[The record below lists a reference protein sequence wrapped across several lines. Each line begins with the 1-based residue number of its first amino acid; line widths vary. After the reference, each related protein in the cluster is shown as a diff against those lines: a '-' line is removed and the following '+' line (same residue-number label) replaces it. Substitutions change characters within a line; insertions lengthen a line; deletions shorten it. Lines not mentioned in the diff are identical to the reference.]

1 MPKTVFV
8 TLGAGVGKSH
18 VSGPCCLLS
27 FRSPGPEASG
37 LSPPHSTLHRPLATM
52 RPSSLSA
59 STSSTTTNGTD
70 DLGPDMLP
78 TPPSTHTSR
87 STSPACPDLDPDA
100 DPVDADTTE
109 TPSAAKKKKKKKAKK
124 STSKARQGLAGNG
137 SLANGN
143 VEDRDRPPVLCISRN
158 KHWRYISSYH
168 VCPRCVS
175 VYHLSRLTMAS
186 CVGDSCTQGPWLQLP
201 LELLESLL
209 VLNLDPATLSAA
221 DAKLPPLPSHSNA
234 SSYTNGHGHSHSYLN
249 GHSHAHQKQRDRGFA
264 SLADYSPPDSPR
276 NTFAALPPPPPF
288 PSPMPGQATPPPIDP
303 GVFRS
308 VTHIRRLIDEA
319 AELSVRASSG
329 LSAAAL
335 GSMRG
340 AGGMNGSAWATA
352 QSLGMGMNPL
362 GDGGVGRNV
371 AMSAMRVHR
380 LRALAVQ
387 KLAAAYKAD
396 EIASSVMVMQGGSVF
411 DDIAERVLKI
421 GASPFGFLC
430 SYVGGQSEGARVLL
444 SE

>member
-1 MPKTVFV
+1 MASSP
-8 TLGAGVGKSH
+8 
-18 VSGPCCLLS
+18 LS
-27 FRSPGPEASG
+27 V
-37 LSPPHSTLHRPLATM
+37 
-52 RPSSLSA
+52 
-59 STSSTTTNGTD
+59 STSSLTTDYTD
-70 DLGPDMLP
+70 ERSADMLP

-87 STSPACPDLDPDA
+87 STSPVCPGLGPGA
-100 DPVDADTTE
+100 DFVDADTPE
-109 TPSAAKKKKKKKAKK
+109 IPSASKKKKKKKAKK
-124 STSKARQGLAGNG
+124 STSKARVETTGGNAG
-137 SLANGN
+137 ANGN
-143 VEDRDRPPVLCISRN
+143 DEDRDRPPVLCISRN

-168 VCPRCVS
+168 V
-175 VYHLSRLTMAS
+175 RLPFCSLCYARRLKRAF
-186 CVGDSCTQGPWLQLP
+186 CVGRSCAQGPWLQLP

-209 VLNLDPATLSAA
+209 VPNLDPATLSAA
-221 DAKLPPLPSHSNA
+221 DAKLPPLASHSN
-234 SSYTNGHGHSHSYLN
+234 SYTNGHGHSHNHHLN

-288 PSPMPGQATPPPIDP
+288 PSPPPGKATPPPIDP

-352 QSLGMGMNPL
+352 QSLGLGMNPL
-362 GDGGVGRNV
+362 GDGGGRNV

-411 DDIAERVLKI
+411 DDIAERVLKV
-421 GASPFGFLC
+421 GALLLC
-430 SYVGGQSEGARVLL
+430 PRCAQVGGRAERDMRVF
-444 SE
+444 SG